1 MNLKLKILYLGIV
14 LSVLF
19 FLLDAIIGATY
30 YKDLSFIEV
39 LFTAPPYNELYTRI
53 IAITLIAIYGILIYS
68 FIRIKE
74 NKLYSEEVENKM
86 STNPMLMVN
95 ISNHIR
101 TPLNAIQGFIE
112 LLNDPEIS
120 ESSKKLYI
128 NHIKNSS
135 KYLLELINNVT
146 DITLIETD
154 SMFINDEECKL
165 NELFSDV
172 HTKYSNLI
180 REKGKRDLAILLKT
194 NIKGKDFTIQC
205 DPKRLKQVINNLLE
219 NAITF
224 TDEGIIDFGYNASS
238 DNKIE
243 FYVKDSGSGFS
254 AERLEVVLVKSKNI
268 IDSKMA
274 PFDLASLRIKIAKS
288 LVHLMGGELIAKSE
302 LNVGSDFR
310 FTLNLKY
317 DNAKAKQ
324 EEVIEKEFVND
335 EALKAQENKMKW
347 DKNTI
352 LIAEDVE
359 SNFIYLQE
367 ILRDSGV
374 QIIWAENGKIAYE
387 KAISNSKIDLVLMDI
402 LMPEM
407 DGYEATIKIKK
418 ELPHLP
424 IIAQTAYHLD
434 EDDYKDAKLHFNKI
448 LIKPIWS
455 YDLMS
460 TLEEFLN

>member
-1 MNLKLKILYLGIV
+1 
-14 LSVLF
+14 
-19 FLLDAIIGATY
+19 
-30 YKDLSFIEV
+30 
-39 LFTAPPYNELYTRI
+39 
-53 IAITLIAIYGILIYS
+53 
-68 FIRIKE
+68 
-74 NKLYSEEVENKM
+74 
-86 STNPMLMVN
+86 
-95 ISNHIR
+95 
-101 TPLNAIQGFIE
+101 
-112 LLNDPEIS
+112 
-120 ESSKKLYI
+120 
-128 NHIKNSS
+128 
-135 KYLLELINNVT
+135 
-146 DITLIETD
+146 
-154 SMFINDEECKL
+154 
-165 NELFSDV
+165 
-172 HTKYSNLI
+172 
-180 REKGKRDLAILLKT
+180 
-194 NIKGKDFTIQC
+194 
-205 DPKRLKQVINNLLE
+205 
-219 NAITF
+219 
-224 TDEGIIDFGYNASS
+224 
-238 DNKIE
+238 
-243 FYVKDSGSGFS
+243 
-254 AERLEVVLVKSKNI
+254 LEVVLVKSKNI

-324 EEVIEKEFVND
+324 EEVIEKEFLND